1 MTRGIRWIRSDGR
14 GKPEVLR
21 TNVDM
26 GGESGLRR
34 MPDCMV
40 CTDCTLQQD
49 PAQIGQTRLTR
60 GMAQNPRR
68 KDRCVES
75 WTWEE
80 RVMAQAVASCCPG
93 CGYTRSGDELGSRE
107 RLRAPMS
114 QGTHSKWDINLTLT
128 RVRPARRHTTLTN

>member
-1 MTRGIRWIRSDGR
+1 MTREMRWIRSDGR

-26 GGESGLRR
+26 EGESGLRR

-80 RVMAQAVASCCPG
+80 RVMAQATGSQMRQMDGQPG
-93 CGYTRSGDELGSRE
+93 ESD
-107 RLRAPMS
+107 S
-114 QGTHSKWDINLTLT
+114 QHWQPDAMDG
-128 RVRPARRHTTLTN
+128 RPGRFKG